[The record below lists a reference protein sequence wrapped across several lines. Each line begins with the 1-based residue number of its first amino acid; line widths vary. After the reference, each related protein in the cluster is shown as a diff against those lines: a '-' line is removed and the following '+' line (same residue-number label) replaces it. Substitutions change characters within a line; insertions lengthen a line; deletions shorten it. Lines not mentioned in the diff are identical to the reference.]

1 MVEDKIKIDILI
13 ISKDGISK
21 PDLAAKLS
29 LSQRSLRRHIAEL
42 VDRRYLRADL
52 EREWL
57 MTTEKGLL
65 FLQRKTM

>member
-1 MVEDKIKIDILI
+1 MIEDKIKIDILI

-21 PDLAAKLS
+21 SDLAAK

-42 VDRRYLRADL
+42 VDRRYLRRDL

-65 FLQRKTM
+65 FLQKKTM